1 MLQSFVPIGP
11 PAQWEPDMPLHLRIP
26 HTLILMFGLIVLA
39 LVLTWVLP
47 AGSYQMQ
54 VTDAGRSVVVPGTY
68 AVLEHVPLLPPWA
81 VLTVVPRAMADAQA
95 VIFFVLLIGGVLGLV
110 RRTGAIEAAIGRVLE
125 RFRERLAWLIFAA
138 MFVFG
143 AFSSSF
149 GMAAEYIA
157 FVGILVTLC
166 AALRLDAMTAVG
178 IMVVGYGVGYGV
190 ALTNP
195 FTVMIAQEIAEVQ
208 PGSGMW
214 YRALVIVPAFAVGFH
229 HVYRYA
235 RRVQTDPA
243 SGLLANAESAAAAAP
258 ADYPPLTR
266 RRTGV
271 LLAVALTIVAL
282 VVGIVWRGWY
292 LTELSALFLGL
303 GVAVIIIGRIDL
315 DDAGDTFIA
324 GAALLMGT
332 ALLVGFARS
341 IALLLEDG
349 MVLHTVVHGLATPLS
364 YVPAE
369 LSAIGML
376 LIQSLLNFLIPSGS
390 GQAFATMPIM
400 APIGDLVGVTRQ
412 VAVLAYQF
420 GDGFTNMI
428 VPTNPVL
435 MGILGLAGIP
445 YDRWFRFVA
454 PLILKL
460 LVVSAGAL
468 VIGVWI
474 GLE

>member
-1 MLQSFVPIGP
+1 VSPR
-11 PAQWEPDMPLHLRIP
+11 LRIP
-26 HTLILMFGLIVLA
+26 HTLVLMFGLMVCA

-47 AGSYQMQ
+47 AGRYEMQ
-54 VTDAGRSVVVPGTY
+54 VTEAGRSVVVPGTY
-68 AVLEHVPLLPPWA
+68 AVLDDAPVLPPWS
-81 VLTVVPRAMADAQA
+81 VLTVIPRAMADAQA
-95 VIFFVLLIGGVLGLV
+95 VIFFVLLIGGVLALV
-110 RRTGAIEAAIGRVLE
+110 RRTGAIEAAIGRVLD
-125 RFRERLAWLIFAA
+125 RFRERLGRLIFAA

-157 FVGILVTLC
+157 FVGILVALC

-235 RRVQTDPA
+235 QQVRAEPA
-243 SGLLANAESAAAAAP
+243 TSLLADVEGTATAPP
-258 ADYPPLTR
+258 ADYPAMTPR
-266 RRTGV
+266 RLGV

-303 GVAVIIIGRIDL
+303 GIAVIVIGRIDL
-315 DDAGDTFIA
+315 DDAGETFIG
-324 GAALLMGT
+324 GAALLVGT

-349 MVLHTVVHGLATPLS
+349 MVLHTVVHGLATPLRTCR
-364 YVPAE
+364 AE

-376 LIQSLLNFLIPSGS
+376 LIQSVLNFFIPSGS

-400 APIGDLVGVTRQ
+400 APIGDLVGITRQ

-445 YDRWFRFVA
+445 YDRWFRFIA
-454 PLILKL
+454 PLMLKL
-460 LVVSAGAL
+460 LVVSAAAL

>member
-1 MLQSFVPIGP
+1 MSYAVP
-11 PAQWEPDMPLHLRIP
+11 MPTRIRIP
-26 HTLILMFGLIVLA
+26 HTLVLMFGLIVFALA
-39 LVLTWVLP
+39 LTWVLP

-54 VTDAGRSVVVPGTY
+54 VTEAGRSVVIPGTFQVIDD
-68 AVLEHVPLLPPWA
+68 APRLPPWA
-81 VLTVVPRAMADAQA
+81 VLTVVPRAMEEAQA
-95 VIFFVLLIGGVLGLV
+95 VIFFVLLIGGVLGLI

-125 RFRERLAWLIFAA
+125 RFRERLGWLIFSA

-143 AFSSSF
+143 VFSSSF

-157 FVGILVTLC
+157 FVGILITLC

-195 FTVMIAQEIAEVQ
+195 FTVMIAQEIAEVP

-235 RRVQTDPA
+235 RRVQADPA
-243 SGLLANAESAAAAAP
+243 TSLLADVERAAYAP
-258 ADYPPLTR
+258 PVDYPPLTAR
-266 RRTGV
+266 RIAV
-271 LLAVALTIVAL
+271 LLATGLTIAAL
-282 VVGIVWRGWY
+282 IVGVVWFGWY

-303 GVAVIIIGRIDL
+303 GVVVIIAGRINL
-315 DDAGDTFIA
+315 DAAGETFIS
-324 GAALLMGT
+324 GAAMLMGT

-349 MVLHTVVHGLATPLS
+349 MVLHTVVHGLATPLAH
-364 YVPAE
+364 VPAE
-369 LSAIGML
+369 LSAVGML

-400 APIGDLVGVTRQ
+400 APIGDLVGITRQ

-445 YDRWFRFVA
+445 YDRWLRFIA
-454 PLILKL
+454 PLIVKL
-460 LVVSAGAL
+460 LVVSAVAL
-468 VIGVWI
+468 VVGVWI

>member
-1 MLQSFVPIGP
+1 VALRI
-11 PAQWEPDMPLHLRIP
+11 RIP
-26 HTLILMFGLIVLA
+26 HTLILMFGLIVFA

-47 AGSYQMQ
+47 AGTYQMQ
-54 VTDAGRSVVVPGTY
+54 VTEAGRSVVVPGTY
-68 AVLEHVPLLPPWA
+68 AVLEDAPRLPPWA
-81 VLTVVPRAMADAQA
+81 VLTVVPRAMAEAQA

-110 RRTGAIEAAIGRVLE
+110 RRTGAIEAAIGRVLV
-125 RFRERLAWLIFAA
+125 RFADRLGWLIFAA
-138 MFVFG
+138 MLVFG
-143 AFSSSF
+143 AFSASF

-157 FVGILVTLC
+157 FVGILLTLC

-195 FTVMIAQEIAEVQ
+195 FTVLIAQEIAEVQ
-208 PGSGMW
+208 PGSGMGF
-214 YRALVIVPAFAVGFH
+214 RALVLAAAFAVGFH

-235 RRVQTDPA
+235 QRVRTDPA
-243 SGLLANAESAAAAAP
+243 RSLLAGLANAAVVAP
-258 ADYPPLTR
+258 ADYPPLTAR
-266 RRTGV
+266 RIGV
-271 LLAVALTIVAL
+271 LLAVAATIVAL
-282 VVGIVWRGWY
+282 VVGIVWWGWY
-292 LTELSALFLGL
+292 LTELAALFLGL
-303 GVAVIIIGRIDL
+303 GIAVVIIGRLGMDET
-315 DDAGDTFIA
+315 GDTFIS
-324 GAALLMGT
+324 GASLLMGT

-376 LIQSLLNFLIPSGS
+376 LIQSLLNFFIPSGS

-400 APIGDLVGVTRQ
+400 APIGDLVGVSRQ

-445 YDRWFRFVA
+445 YDRWFRFIA

-460 LVVSAGAL
+460 LAVSAAAL

>member
-1 MLQSFVPIGP
+1 VALRI
-11 PAQWEPDMPLHLRIP
+11 RIP
-26 HTLILMFGLIVLA
+26 HTLVLMFGLIVFA
-39 LVLTWVLP
+39 LLLTWVLP

-54 VTDAGRSVVVPGTY
+54 VTEAGRSVVVPGTY
-68 AVLEHVPLLPPWA
+68 AVLEDTPRLPPWA
-81 VLTVVPRAMADAQA
+81 VLTVVPRAMAEAQG

-110 RRTGAIEAAIGRVLE
+110 RRTGAIEAAIGRLLVRFGE
-125 RFRERLAWLIFAA
+125 RPGWLIFAA
-138 MFVFG
+138 MLVFG
-143 AFSSSF
+143 VFSASF

-195 FTVMIAQEIAEVQ
+195 FTVLIAQEIAEVQ
-208 PGSGMW
+208 PGSGMGF
-214 YRALVIVPAFAVGFH
+214 RALVLAAAFAVGFH

-235 RRVQTDPA
+235 RRVRKNPA
-243 SGLLANAESAAAAAP
+243 RSLLAGLDGAAASAP
-258 ADYPPLTR
+258 ADYPPLTGR
-266 RRTGV
+266 RVGV
-271 LLAVALTIVAL
+271 LLAVAATIVTL
-282 VVGIVWRGWY
+282 VAGIIWWGWY
-292 LTELSALFLGL
+292 LTELAALFLGL
-303 GVAVIIIGRIDL
+303 GIAVVVIGRLGADE
-315 DDAGDTFIA
+315 AGETFVS
-324 GAALLMGT
+324 GAALLTGT

-364 YVPAE
+364 SVPAE
-369 LSAIGML
+369 VSAIGML

-400 APIGDLVGVTRQ
+400 APIGDLVGVSRQ

-445 YDRWFRFVA
+445 YDRWFRFIA
-454 PLILKL
+454 PLIFKL
-460 LVVSAGAL
+460 LLVSAMAL
-468 VIGVWI
+468 VMAVWI

>member
-1 MLQSFVPIGP
+1 
-11 PAQWEPDMPLHLRIP
+11 MPRRVRIP
-26 HTLILMFGLIVLA
+26 HTLILMFGLIVFA

-47 AGSYQMQ
+47 AGTYQMQ
-54 VTDAGRSVVVPGTY
+54 VTEAGRTVVVPETY
-68 AVLEHVPLLPPWA
+68 AVLEDAPRLPPWA
-81 VLTVVPRAMADAQA
+81 ALTVVPRAMAEAQA

-125 RFRERLAWLIFAA
+125 RFRERLGLLIFAA

-143 AFSSSF
+143 VFSSSF

-157 FVGILVTLC
+157 FVGILVALC
-166 AALRLDAMTAVG
+166 TALRLDAMTAVG

-214 YRALVIVPAFAVGFH
+214 YRALVMVPAFAVGFH

-235 RRVQTDPA
+235 RRVQNDP
-243 SGLLANAESAAAAAP
+243 SSSLLVGLDRAAAVVP
-258 ADYPPLTR
+258 SSDYPALDAR
-266 RRTGV
+266 RIGV
-271 LLAVALTIVAL
+271 LFAVGLTIVAL
-282 VVGIVWRGWY
+282 VIGIVWRGWY

-303 GVAVIIIGRIDL
+303 GIVVIVIGRIGL
-315 DDAGDTFIA
+315 DDAGDTFIN

-369 LSAIGML
+369 LAAVGML

-400 APIGDLVGVTRQ
+400 APIGDLVGITRQ
-412 VAVLAYQF
+412 VTVLAYQF

-445 YDRWFRFVA
+445 YDRWFRFIA

-460 LVVSAGAL
+460 LAVSAAAL

-474 GLE
+474 GLD